1 MIKHMV
7 MWTIREGD
15 TPRSKFERMAEMKS
29 RLLNLKE
36 EIREIRS
43 MEVLFNS
50 PLAPTDNYDIVL
62 VCEFNSWTDLET
74 YQMHPEHQKI
84 VEYVK
89 NVRKDRACIDVEY

>member
-15 TPRSKFERMAEMKS
+15 TPRSKFEKMAEMKS

-50 PLAPTDNYDIVL
+50 PLAPQDNYDIVL
-62 VCEFNSWTDLET
+62 VCEFSSWAELES
-74 YQMHPEHQKI
+74 YQMHPEHQKV

-89 NVRKDRACIDVEY
+89 NVRKDRACIDIEY

>member
-15 TPRSKFERMAEMKS
+15 TPRSKFEKMAEMKS

-50 PLAPTDNYDIVL
+50 PLAPQDNDDIVL
-62 VCEFNSWTDLET
+62 VCEFSSWAELES
-74 YQMHPEHQKI
+74 YQMHPEHQKV

-89 NVRKDRACIDVEY
+89 NVRKDRACIDIEY

>member
-43 MEVLFNS
+43 MEVMFNS
-50 PLAPTDNYDIVL
+50 PLAPLDNYDVVL
-62 VCEFNSWTDLET
+62 VCEFSSWTDLET

-89 NVRKDRACIDVEY
+89 NVRKDRACIDIEY

>member
-15 TPRSKFERMAEMKS
+15 TPRSKLERMAEMKS

-50 PLAPTDNYDIVL
+50 PLAPADNYDIVL
-62 VCEFNSWTDLET
+62 VCEFSSWTDLET